1 VLDLWYKNAIIYC
14 VDVQTFMDSNG
25 DGFGDFLGLTHRLDH
40 ISNLGANCI
49 WLMPFYPSPNRDE
62 RYDVL
67 DYYGVDSHLGTPGDF
82 VSFTREAH
90 ERGIRVIVDLVV
102 NHTSIDHPWFQEARR
117 NPRSKYR
124 NYYIW
129 QDQPPTNASEGVV
142 FPGYQESTWSY
153 DAVADSFYFH
163 RFYDHQP
170 DLNFANPEVQEEIE
184 GIMGFWLELGISG
197 FRLDAAPFLIELK
210 GTNQREAHDPYRYLR
225 GLRDVLSWR
234 RGGTILLAEA
244 NVSAEEILKYFGDG
258 DRMHMLFGFLINQYT
273 FLTLAR
279 QDAEPLRRIL
289 ETLPR
294 IPLSSQW
301 ANFLRNHDEL
311 DLGRLSTSER
321 EEVFQAFAPQENMRL
336 YSRGIRRRLAPML
349 NNDRRRLELAYAL
362 LFSLP
367 GTPVLFYGEETGMGE
382 DLSLPERNA
391 VRTPM
396 QWSAE
401 VNGGFSEAPHYKLIR
416 TAIKGGEYGYE
427 SVNVT
432 TQSRDPGSLLNRI
445 RHIVGAR
452 RAAPEFGWGEFQVV
466 STDNRHVMAHRCNW
480 RGNSVLALHNL
491 SDEACEVGIELE
503 GDAPKELTDVL
514 SDKGYS
520 ALTPAVRR
528 IPLQPYGYRWLRLAG
543 TRR

>member
-1 VLDLWYKNAIIYC
+1 
-14 VDVQTFMDSNG
+14 
-25 DGFGDFLGLTHRLDH
+25 
-40 ISNLGANCI
+40 
-49 WLMPFYPSPNRDE
+49 
-62 RYDVL
+62 
-67 DYYGVDSHLGTPGDF
+67 
-82 VSFTREAH
+82 
-90 ERGIRVIVDLVV
+90 
-102 NHTSIDHPWFQEARR
+102 
-117 NPRSKYR
+117 
-124 NYYIW
+124 
-129 QDQPPTNASEGVV
+129 
-142 FPGYQESTWSY
+142 
-153 DAVADSFYFH
+153 
-163 RFYDHQP
+163 
-170 DLNFANPEVQEEIE
+170 
-184 GIMGFWLELGISG
+184 
-197 FRLDAAPFLIELK
+197 
-210 GTNQREAHDPYRYLR
+210 
-225 GLRDVLSWR
+225 
-234 RGGTILLAEA
+234 
-244 NVSAEEILKYFGDG
+244 
-258 DRMHMLFGFLINQYT
+258 
-273 FLTLAR
+273 
-279 QDAEPLRRIL
+279 L

-432 TQSRDPGSLLNRI
+432 TQSRAPGSLLNRI

-514 SDKGYS
+514 SDKEYS